1 MKLSLIVAVSENG
14 CIGKGGDLPWRLPVD
29 LKRFK
34 ALTMGKPI
42 IMGRKTYESIGR
54 ALPGRRNIVVTR
66 QQNYAVPE
74 CECVPSLS
82 AALELVGAATDEAC
96 IIGGAMLY
104 TEALPQADILHL
116 TRVHAQVDGDVY
128 FPTIHWED
136 LTRTASEHHPQDE
149 HHAFAFTFE
158 TWARK

>member
-1 MKLSLIVAVSENG
+1 VKLSLIVAVSENG
-14 CIGKGGDLPWRLPVD
+14 CIGKDGDLPWRLPD
-29 LKRFK
+29 DMKRFK

-66 QQNYAVPE
+66 QQDYTVPE

-82 AALELVGAATDEAC
+82 AALDLIGDSVEEAC

-104 TEALPQADILHL
+104 AEALSLADLLHL
-116 TRVHAQVDGDVY
+116 TSVHAQVDGDVY
-128 FPTIHWED
+128 FPTIPWED
-136 LTRTASEHHPQDE
+136 FTRTASEHHTQDE
-149 HHAFAFTFE
+149 RHAFAFTFE
-158 TWARK
+158 TWVRK